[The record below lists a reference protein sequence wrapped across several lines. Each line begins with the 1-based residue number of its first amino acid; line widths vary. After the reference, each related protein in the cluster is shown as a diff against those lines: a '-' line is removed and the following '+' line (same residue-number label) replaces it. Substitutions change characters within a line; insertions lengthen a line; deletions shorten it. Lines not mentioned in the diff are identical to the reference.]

1 MRTYLVRA
9 VAVLSLVSFAAC
21 GPDEAGSA
29 KFDKLKVGM
38 SRAEV
43 LSAIGDGPLSASGG
57 DSVRVVQGFRRMR
70 YLIAGKSFEV
80 IYVRDQPGDVRE
92 LVVKTMETPMVLG
105 DDKLLGWG
113 WKYYTG
119 AMKEFG
125 LPSPIIHVD
134 STKRA
139 APATTDSASK
149 TTPTTPPPAAPAAS
163 PAPKQSGE

>member
-1 MRTYLVRA
+1 
-9 VAVLSLVSFAAC
+9 
-21 GPDEAGSA
+21 
-29 KFDKLKVGM
+29 M

-57 DSVRVVQGFRRMR
+57 DTVRVVQGFRRMK
-70 YLIAGKSFEV
+70 YFMAGKSFEV

-92 LVVKTMETPMVLG
+92 LVVQKVETPMVLG

-113 WKYYTG
+113 WKYYVG

-134 STKRA
+134 SSKRA
-139 APATTDSASK
+139 APATADSASK
-149 TTPTTPPPAAPAAS
+149 AS
-163 PAPKQSGE
+163 ISR